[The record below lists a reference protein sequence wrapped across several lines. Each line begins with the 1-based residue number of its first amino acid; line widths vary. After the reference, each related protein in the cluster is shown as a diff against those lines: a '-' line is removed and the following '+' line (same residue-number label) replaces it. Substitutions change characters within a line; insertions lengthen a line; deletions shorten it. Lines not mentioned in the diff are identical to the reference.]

1 MQWWAEKGMDGVFDG
16 TKVPSGRRGYDLEVG
31 YKLDLFC
38 SLHIGRRVQ
47 VYGFGCDGNVILY
60 PML

>member
-1 MQWWAEKGMDGVFDG
+1 MDGVFDG